1 MIQFLFVVA
10 AVVFFIY
17 ADLDEKQ
24 STRYFIFCAIV
35 FIIIRIFEG
44 GSGDED
50 FYRRPGRR

>member
-1 MIQFLFVVA
+1 MFQFLFVVA

>member
-1 MIQFLFVVA
+1 MFQFLFVVA

-24 STRYFIFCAIV
+24 STRYFIFCTIV